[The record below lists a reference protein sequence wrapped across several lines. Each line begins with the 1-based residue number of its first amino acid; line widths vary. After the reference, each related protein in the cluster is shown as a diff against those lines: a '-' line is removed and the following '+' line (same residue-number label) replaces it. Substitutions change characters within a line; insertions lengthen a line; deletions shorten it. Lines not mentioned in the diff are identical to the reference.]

1 MSGANKVPLDNLL
14 IPRHEILPKDKE
26 DEVYASFGIARA
38 NLPRIRAND
47 PVVKDIEA
55 KPGDVIKIT
64 RNDATGENLYYRL
77 VLK

>member
-26 DEVYASFGIARA
+26 DEFFASFGIARA

-64 RNDATGENLYYRL
+64 RKDRTGENVHYRI
-77 VLK
+77 VVK